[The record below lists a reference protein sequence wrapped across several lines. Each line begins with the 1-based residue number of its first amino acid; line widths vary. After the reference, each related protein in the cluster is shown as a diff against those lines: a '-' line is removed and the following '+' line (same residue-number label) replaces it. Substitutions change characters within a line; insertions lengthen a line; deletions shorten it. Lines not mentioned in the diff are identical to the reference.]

1 MSITLSDARIVTP
14 DGVHH
19 GWLTIEDGRI
29 THVGQGPAPGNGH
42 GLGGLIIVP
51 GFVDIHVH
59 GGGGAGYPAGSADQ
73 ARRVVGFHR
82 RHGTTTALASLVT
95 APLERLKAAAAM
107 LAGLCAEGLLAGI
120 HYEGPYISAARCGA
134 HRPELLREPSVTEF
148 AELIKAGDGHVRM
161 FTLAPELP
169 SALDAVRECVDSGV
183 IAAIG
188 HTDATFEQAMAAID
202 LGASVATHLFNAMR
216 PLNHRDPGP
225 ITAAM
230 VDERVTVEIVNDDV
244 HLHPSVIDLVLS
256 AVPGT
261 RVTFITD
268 AMDAAGMP
276 DGDFDLGPMKVEV
289 RSGVARLA
297 GGGSIAG
304 STLTMDA
311 AFRRG
316 VQTNGLTLPE
326 AARVTSLTP
335 AHVLGLADEIGSIT
349 TGKYADLVL
358 LDDTLTVQS
367 VMKRGTWLTPP
378 PGTP

>member
-29 THVGQGPAPGNGH
+29 THVGRGPAPGNGR
-42 GLGGLIIVP
+42 GLGGRIVVP

-59 GGGGAGYPAGSADQ
+59 GGGGSGYPAGSEEQ
-73 ARRVVGFHR
+73 ARRTVAFHR
-82 RHGTTTALASLVT
+82 EHGTTTALASLVT
-95 APLERLKAAAAM
+95 APLDRLKAAAGM

-120 HYEGPYISAARCGA
+120 HYEGPYISAVRCGA
-134 HRPELLREPSVTEF
+134 HRPELLRSPSAAEF

-169 SALDAVRECVDSGV
+169 GALEAVRECVDSGV
-183 IAAIG
+183 VAAIG
-188 HTDATFEQAMAAID
+188 HTDATFEQSMAAID

-230 VDERVTVEIVNDDV
+230 VDDRVTVEIVNDGV
-244 HLHPSVIDLVLS
+244 HLNPSVIDLVLA
-256 AVPGT
+256 AVPAT
-261 RVTFITD
+261 RVAFVTD

-289 RSGVARLA
+289 RDGVARLA
-297 GGGSIAG
+297 GGGAIAG
-304 STLTMDA
+304 STLTMDR

-316 VQTNGLTLPE
+316 VQTNGMTLPQ
-326 AARVTSLTP
+326 AAQVTALTP
-335 AHVLGLADEIGSIT
+335 AQVLGLSHEIGSIT
-349 TGKYADLVL
+349 TGKYADLVIL
-358 LDDTLTVQS
+358 NDNLTVHA
-367 VMKRGTWLTPP
+367 VMKHGTWTTEP
-378 PGTP
+378 

>member
-29 THVGQGPAPGNGH
+29 THVGRGSAPGNGR
-42 GLGGLIIVP
+42 GLGGRIVVP

-59 GGGGAGYPAGSADQ
+59 GGGGTGYPAGSEEQ
-73 ARRVVGFHR
+73 ARRTVAFHR
-82 RHGTTTALASLVT
+82 EHGTTTALASLVT
-95 APLERLKAAAAM
+95 APLDRLKAAAGM

-134 HRPELLREPSVTEF
+134 HRPELLRSPSAAEF

-169 SALDAVRECVDSGV
+169 GALEAVRECVDSGV
-183 IAAIG
+183 VAAIG
-188 HTDATFEQAMAAID
+188 HTDATFEQSMAAID

-230 VDERVTVEIVNDDV
+230 VDDRVTVELVNDGV
-244 HLHPSVIDLVLS
+244 HLNPSVIDLVLS
-256 AVPGT
+256 AVPAA
-261 RVTFITD
+261 RVAFVTD

-289 RSGVARLA
+289 RDGVARLA
-297 GGGSIAG
+297 GGGAIAG
-304 STLTMDA
+304 STLTMDR

-316 VQTNGLTLPE
+316 VQINGMTLPE
-326 AARVTSLTP
+326 AAQVTALTP
-335 AHVLGLADEIGSIT
+335 AHVLGLSNEIGSIT
-349 TGKYADLVL
+349 TGKYADLVIL
-358 LDDTLTVQS
+358 NEDLTVQA
-367 VMKRGTWLTPP
+367 VMKQGTWITEP
-378 PGTP
+378 